1 MHHHKSMFSR
11 KKAKKGHGKKANRQ
25 SSHGCGHHK
34 GSSRKEGHR
43 KHYKGDSFKTGLEFF
58 NNRNGM
64 FHRLKTDASSLTDQS
79 IDNISMYNSG
89 LKLNVDLDRC
99 VQCGKCEHICPSGA
113 IMVDEDIFRVDSS
126 LCNVCGR
133 CIDGCR
139 EAALSLRK
147 NQEVFMN

>member
-1 MHHHKSMFSR
+1 MHHHKSLFSR
-11 KKAKKGHGKKANRQ
+11 KKTGEGHGKKVHRH

-34 GSSRKEGHR
+34 GSSRKKGYCKHFRNDFTYSEYGLSGNR
-43 KHYKGDSFKTGLEFF
+43 KVL
-58 NNRNGM
+58 
-64 FHRLKTDASSLTDQS
+64 FHRLENDASLLSDQS
-79 IDNISMYNSG
+79 IDNISIHDSG

-99 VQCGKCEHICPSGA
+99 VRCGKCERVCPSGA

-126 LCNVCGR
+126 LCDKCGC

-139 EAALSLRK
+139 EVALSLRE